1 MTCTPPPDRPEP
13 TPAVAPRPRHARLWR
28 WLPIRRLGE
37 RHRPRLLRHLLSLS
51 TRDRYLR
58 FGYPASDERITVYVE
73 HLDFGRD
80 ELFGIFDRRLE
91 LVAISH
97 LAYAEAGGSP
107 DSGPEGTPASGS
119 MTEFA
124 VSVRSTARGRGYG
137 ARLFAHAVRHARN
150 RSIDRLMIH
159 ALSENTAMLRIA
171 RQAGAEVRRDG
182 GEAEAWLQL
191 PPHSLASRLEE
202 VLADRASAL
211 NYRLKVQARQVGWWL
226 ALVQEVRRQ
235 FARRRTVASH

>member
-1 MTCTPPPDRPEP
+1 MEHPVVAPDPAR
-13 TPAVAPRPRHARLWR
+13 PAVPARRRSRLWR

-97 LAYAEAGGSP
+97 LAYAEAGESLGSDP
-107 DSGPEGTPASGS
+107 GTADTSGS

-124 VSVRSTARGRGYG
+124 VSVRGTARGRGYG

-235 FARRRTVASH
+235 FARRREVASH